1 MLVVVGKVAAFRV
14 ASADPALDI
23 HKLVAVGIVAG
34 DLDCLSRS
42 ICTYFF
48 KFMLI

>member
-1 MLVVVGKVAAFRV
+1 MLVVVGKVAACRV

-23 HKLVAVGIVAG
+23 HKLAAVVIGVG
-34 DLDCLSRS
+34 DLDCLSQS
-42 ICTYFF
+42 ICTSFF